1 MTFDRLHRL
10 ATFGVVL
17 TGLAAIH
24 FSSEFPLV
32 LTGGAAL
39 LALAGWRTHPWFRSR
54 PPVAAAGVATAL
66 AGAGAL
72 WLAFAGGDYL
82 YWAIAF
88 AVFLGAVKSLMLRDA
103 GDFMQMYVLSFLHV
117 MAAAV
122 VNPGLSF
129 GILMFPYVVLLVLG
143 LMLTNLR
150 RGIQE
155 QVAGRIG
162 EAAGPEEAAD
172 AARRLKGA
180 LARRDLVH
188 GGFVTVTVGVTLGV
202 FLVSLVFFFLFP
214 RLGFGFFAQQSRR
227 GMAMTGFSEEVTLGD
242 FGNIAEDPQV
252 VMRVRGAGLRPP
264 LRMRGQ
270 SLDAY
275 DGNTWRKTTQRRRQM
290 TLDADGR
297 VHVGRERVPVDAP
310 GVVAQEI
317 YLEPLAGSPRVL
329 FGLSTPMAYQRPPNA
344 LEALRPA
351 RWRFFED
358 RSGDVTLTG
367 PEAVSIVYTAYSRPP
382 PDDPAMLRAAG
393 DDYPDWVRETYLA
406 LPDQQPG
413 VAALARTVA
422 GSAATPY
429 DAAQALVAHFHR
441 DYRYALDSVHG
452 DADPLADF
460 LLANREG
467 HCEYFASGMVVM
479 LRLLGIP
486 ARIVN
491 GFAGGIVNDYGDY
504 VALRRADA
512 HSWVEVYFPGVGW
525 ATFDPTPPSFLDLR
539 SGRDWLA
546 DLRDAMDAVQLAW
559 YRWIVEYNLEK
570 QVGFLA
576 SLFRLKRAG
585 GGSFSDGM
593 GLTRQEIR
601 EIGRHLRD
609 LPWRTAGLV
618 LGGVVLLGIGARLG
632 LRRRRTAT
640 VAAGDPSDPAVAA
653 YRRMRKDLKR
663 HGFARGPAETQL
675 ELAERV
681 GREFPAIRDD
691 VRAVTWAY
699 LKAVFGDRRAQG
711 GPEARVDAVRRG
723 LRGRPSRLDDRGRR
737 G

>member
-10 ATFGVVL
+10 ATVAVVW

-24 FSSEFPLV
+24 FSSEFPLA

-39 LALAGWRTHPWFRSR
+39 IAVAGWRTHVLFRTR
-54 PPVAAAGVATAL
+54 AAVATAGVVTAL
-66 AGAGAL
+66 AGVGAL
-72 WLAFAGGDYL
+72 WLAIVGGDYL

-88 AVFLGAVKSLMLRDA
+88 AMFLGAVKSLILRDA

-155 QVAGRIG
+155 QVAARTG
-162 EAAGPEEAAD
+162 EAAGSAEAE
-172 AARRLKGA
+172 AARRLRGA

-188 GGFVTVTVGVTLGV
+188 AGFVWVTVGVTLGV

-252 VMRVRGAGLRPP
+252 VMRVRAPGLRPP

-270 SLDAY
+270 SLDRY
-275 DGNTWRKTTQRRRQM
+275 DGHSWRKTTVRRRQM
-290 TLDADGR
+290 TLDGEGR
-297 VHVGRERVPVDAP
+297 VRIGRDRDVLDGP
-310 GVVAQEI
+310 GVVSQEI
-317 YLEPLAGSPRVL
+317 YLEPLAGTPRVM
-329 FGLSTPMAYQRPPNA
+329 FGALMPVGYQRPPNA

-351 RWRFFED
+351 RWRFFQD
-358 RSGDVTLTG
+358 PAGDVTLTG
-367 PEAVSIVYTAYSRPP
+367 PEAVSIVYTAFSRPS

-393 DDYPDWVRETYLA
+393 ADYPERITDLYLA
-406 LPDQQPG
+406 LPPQQEA
-413 VAALARTVA
+413 VVALARQVA
-422 GSAATPY
+422 GDAPTPY
-429 DAAQALVAHFHR
+429 DAARAMVNHFHR
-441 DYRYALDSVHG
+441 DYRYALESVHG
-452 DADPLADF
+452 AEDPLADF
-460 LLANREG
+460 LLVNREG

-491 GFAGGIVNDYGDY
+491 GFAGGVHNEFGDY

-512 HSWVEVYFPGVGW
+512 HSWVEVWFPGVGW
-525 ATFDPTPPSFLDLR
+525 ATFDPTPPTFLDMR
-539 SGRDWLA
+539 SGRGWLA
-546 DLRDAMDAVQLAW
+546 DLRDALDAVQLAW
-559 YRWIVEYNLEK
+559 YRWVVEYNLEK

-576 SLFRLKRAG
+576 SIFRLKRDG

-593 GLTRQEIR
+593 GLTRNEIR
-601 EIGRHLRD
+601 EIGRQLRA
-609 LPWRTAGLV
+609 LPWARVGLTLAVLLVGGLLARLV
-618 LGGVVLLGIGARLG
+618 LAR
-632 LRRRRTAT
+632 RRRRTGALL
-640 VAAGDPSDPAVAA
+640 GDADDPAVAA
-653 YRRMRKDLKR
+653 YRRMRRELKR
-663 HGFARGPAETQL
+663 HGFVRAAAETQL

-681 GREFPAIRDD
+681 GREVPEAADA
-691 VRAVTWAY
+691 VRSVTWAY
-699 LKAVFGDRRAQG
+699 LKAVFGDRRARTDPTVQVG
-711 GPEARVDAVRRG
+711 AIRDALGRAAGRRRRG
-723 LRGRPSRLDDRGRR
+723 G
-737 G
+737 

>member
-10 ATFGVVL
+10 ATLAVVW

-24 FSSEFPLV
+24 FSSEFPLL

-39 LALAGWRTHPWFRSR
+39 FAVAGWRTHVLFRTR
-54 PPVAAAGVATAL
+54 TAVATAGVVTAL
-66 AGAGAL
+66 AGVGAL

-88 AVFLGAVKSLMLRDA
+88 AMFLGAVKSLILRDA

-122 VNPGLSF
+122 INPGMSF

-150 RGIQE
+150 RGIQDQAAARTGE
-155 QVAGRIG
+155 DPGRDAG
-162 EAAGPEEAAD
+162 D
-172 AARRLKGA
+172 AARRLRGA

-188 GGFVTVTVGVTLGV
+188 AGFVWVTVGVTLGV

-252 VMRVRGAGLRPP
+252 VMRVRAPGLRPP

-270 SLDAY
+270 SLDRY
-275 DGNTWRKTTQRRRQM
+275 DGNSWRKTTVRRRQVP
-290 TLDADGR
+290 LDGEGRAHIGRDRTVLDG
-297 VHVGRERVPVDAP
+297 PD
-310 GVVAQEI
+310 VVAHEI
-317 YLEPLAGSPRVL
+317 YLEPLAGAPRVL
-329 FGLSTPMAYQRPPNA
+329 FGTSMPVGYQRPPNA

-351 RWRFFED
+351 RWRFFRD
-358 RSGDVTLTG
+358 TAGDVTLTG
-367 PEAVSIVYTAYSRPP
+367 PEAVSIVYTAYSLPP
-382 PDDPAMLRAAG
+382 PDDPALLRAAG
-393 DDYPDWVRETYLA
+393 TDYPERVTELYLA
-406 LPDQQPG
+406 LPPQQEA
-413 VAALARTVA
+413 VAALARSVA
-422 GSAATPY
+422 GDAPTPY
-429 DAAQALVAHFHR
+429 DAARALVDHFHR
-441 DYRYALDSVHG
+441 DYRYALESVHG
-452 DADPLADF
+452 DVDPLGDF
-460 LLANREG
+460 LLVNREG

-491 GFAGGIVNDYGDY
+491 GFAGGTHNEFGDY

-512 HSWVEVYFPGVGW
+512 HSWVEVWFPGVGW
-525 ATFDPTPPSFLDLR
+525 ATFDPTPPSFLDMR

-546 DLRDAMDAVQLAW
+546 DMRDALDAVQLAW
-559 YRWIVEYNLEK
+559 YRWVVEYNLEK

-576 SLFRLKRAG
+576 SLFRLKRDG

-593 GLTRQEIR
+593 GLTRKEIR
-601 EIGRHLRD
+601 DIARQLRA
-609 LPWRTAGLV
+609 LPWARAGLV
-618 LGGVVLLGIGARLG
+618 LAGLVVAGIVLRFVLGR
-632 LRRRRTAT
+632 RRRRTQ
-640 VAAGDPSDPAVAA
+640 VALGDAEDPAVVA
-653 YRRMRKDLKR
+653 YRRMRRELKR
-663 HGFARGPAETQL
+663 HGFVRAPAETQL
-675 ELAERV
+675 DLAERV
-681 GREFPAIRDD
+681 GREVPEAGEA
-691 VRAVTWAY
+691 VRGITWAY
-699 LKAVFGDRRAQG
+699 LKAVFGDRRVHDDPDSQITG
-711 GPEARVDAVRRG
+711 VRDALRRAG
-723 LRGRPSRLDDRGRR
+723 GRR
-737 G
+737 RNGG